1 MAKQL
6 SINPMKGTLGELT
19 YYKDSN
25 GYLVKRKGG
34 VSKETIMMSPNFVR
48 VRENISEFSMAAQA
62 GALLRSGVRTMLI
75 YAKDR
80 LVSSRLLK
88 QVLHIAKTTD
98 TTDVRGERTIAS
110 GNPAL
115 LDGFN
120 FNSNA
125 KLNEVLYAPYTV
137 TVDRVAGT
145 ITVSIPAFNALN
157 EIVAPAGATDYQL
170 LIGGSEVDFA
180 DETSNTDTSPS
191 AILPLNNAATTPI
204 NTVLSLTAG
213 TTLPLFTFLGVQFY
227 QTVNG
232 VAYALETKES
242 NTLAVVNVNP

>member
-6 SINPMKGTLGELT
+6 SIIPMKGTLGNLT

-34 VSKETIMMSPNFVR
+34 VPKETILMSPNFVR
-48 VRENISEFSMAAQA
+48 VRENMSEFGMAAQA
-62 GALLRSGVRTMLI
+62 GALLRNGIRPLLI
-75 YAKDR
+75 NAKDR
-80 LVSSRLLK
+80 LVASRLVK

-98 TTDVRGERTIAS
+98 TTDVRGARTIAS
-110 GNPAL
+110 GNPVL
-115 LDGFN
+115 LNGFN
-120 FNSNA
+120 FNNNA
-125 KLNEVLYAPYTV
+125 KLNEVLYAPYSV

-145 ITVSIPAFNALN
+145 ITVSVPAFNALN
-157 EIVAPAGATDYQL
+157 QIVAPVGATDYQL
-170 LIGGSEVDFA
+170 LIGGSEVDFV
-180 DETSNTDTSPS
+180 DDTSNTDISST
-191 AILPLNNAATTPI
+191 AILPLNNAATTPV